1 MKNNNDAIR
10 QENKKAA
17 PKFILISVLARVGGG
32 ILGFALAF
40 LNIENFGDVLNA
52 AGRAF
57 TSQAAPW
64 LLVALP
70 IVELALCL
78 PIYSGAKKQLAA
90 WDGDDEAVS
99 GEIEARLSVGMWIT
113 GMANVLN
120 FFLLAALFAGFVE
133 MEANPMR
140 LSPVKFFG
148 SLAAFLVTLYLTAV
162 IQQKLVDATKK
173 MNPEKQGSVYD
184 TKFQKKWFES
194 CDEAERAAIGQCAFK
209 AYQAMSL
216 TCLGLWAVFTLGGM
230 FFNWGFLPSMA
241 ACIVWGVGLSVYCWS
256 CIKSSK
262 PSAPPAL

>member
-1 MKNNNDAIR
+1 MKNNNDSIK
-10 QENKKAA
+10 QENKKAI
-17 PKFILISVLARVGGG
+17 PKFVLISVLAMVGGG
-32 ILGFALAF
+32 ILGLALAF
-40 LNIENFGDVLNA
+40 LNIENFGDALTA
-52 AGRAF
+52 AGMFF
-57 TSQAAPW
+57 TVDMTPW

-70 IVELALCL
+70 VVELALCL
-78 PIYSGAKKQLAA
+78 PIYFGAKKQLAA
-90 WDGDDEAVS
+90 WDGEDEAVS

-113 GMANVLN
+113 SMANVLN
-120 FFLLAALFAGFVE
+120 FFLAAALFSGFAAVE
-133 MEANPMR
+133 GNPMR

-148 SLAAFLVTLYLTAV
+148 SLAAFTVTLYLTAV
-162 IQQKLVDATKK
+162 IQQKLVDATKR

-184 TKFQKKWFES
+184 TKFQKKWMES

-241 ACIVWGVGLSVYCWS
+241 ACIVWGVGQSVYCWS
-256 CIKSSK
+256 CIKASK